1 MNIDIEGGKYTFV
14 QRPGGGCEFL
24 RHGEPWHEI
33 GAGAKPIIA
42 MACELEEARKLTA
55 LERIARGTSWA
66 MADALKDF
74 AKVLD
79 ECGETL
85 AASMARASAA
95 VHEEKAASL
104 VAHRE
109 GEE

>member
-1 MNIDIEGGKYTFV
+1 MTSIDIEGGKYTFV
-14 QRPGGGCEFL
+14 QRAGGGCEFL
-24 RHGEPWHEI
+24 RHGESWREI
-33 GAGAKPIIA
+33 GAGARPIIA
-42 MACELEEARKLTA
+42 MACELEEARRLTA

-66 MADALKDF
+66 KADSLRDF
-74 AKVLD
+74 AKALD

-104 VAHRE
+104 MHKE
-109 GEE
+109 GE

>member
-1 MNIDIEGGKYTFV
+1 MKLEIEGGKYTFV

-24 RHGEPWHEI
+24 RHGKPWCEI
-33 GAGAKPIIA
+33 GPGAKPIIA

-55 LERIARGTSWA
+55 LERIARGAEWA
-66 MADALKDF
+66 KADALTEF
-74 AKVLD
+74 AQVLD
-79 ECGETL
+79 ECGETM

-95 VHEEKAASL
+95 VYREKATPAFSG
-104 VAHRE
+104 E